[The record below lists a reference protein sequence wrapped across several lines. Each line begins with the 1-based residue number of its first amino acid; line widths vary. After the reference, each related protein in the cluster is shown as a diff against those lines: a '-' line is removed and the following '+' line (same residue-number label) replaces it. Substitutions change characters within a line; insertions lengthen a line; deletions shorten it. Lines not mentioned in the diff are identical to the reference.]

1 MSAHGRIET
10 YAHACR
16 VLVCR
21 SALELYELY
30 NDSRIE

>member
-21 SALELYELY
+21 SALELYH
-30 NDSRIE
+30 SRI